1 MSSSLRWLYA
11 PSAFHFTLSA
21 PYAVVARMHTSRTAC
36 PGVSLSYDIDNDG
49 YISNAELFTVLKMM
63 TGDNLNDEQL
73 QQIVDKTIID
83 AVGSAVCHV
92 AVMRWPRWPASTKR
106 MDRLMSLCVH
116 QSGWFSRRPC
126 DRRQPIYCQ
135 RLALTGL
142 ALPPGS
148 YSAFAPRGVVVRTKM
163 VMARSALRSS
173 PCLLQIPIL
182 RTK

>member
-1 MSSSLRWLYA
+1 M
-11 PSAFHFTLSA
+11 
-21 PYAVVARMHTSRTAC
+21 
-36 PGVSLSYDIDNDG
+36 LSYDIDNDG

-135 RLALTGL
+135 RLALTG
-142 ALPPGS
+142 PGP
-148 YSAFAPRGVVVRTKM
+148 APRLLLRICTEGSGCQDQDGDGKISFEEFAMLIANTDLENKM
-163 VMARSALRSS
+163 T
-173 PCLLQIPIL
+173 IPF
-182 RTK
+182 